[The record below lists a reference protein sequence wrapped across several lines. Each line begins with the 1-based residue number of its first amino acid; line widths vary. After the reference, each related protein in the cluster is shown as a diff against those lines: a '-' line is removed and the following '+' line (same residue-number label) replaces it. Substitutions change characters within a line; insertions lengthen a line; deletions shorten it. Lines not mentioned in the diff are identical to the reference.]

1 MAGGLTGNLDQ
12 WPLPELLNMLGSSRQ
27 SGRVVVEHESLAGAV
42 FLQEG
47 QLVHA
52 ATATEAG
59 VQALTTL
66 FGMHEGSF
74 CFEPRVPA
82 PAVTLDRPL
91 DTLIAEVQREA
102 QERETIRRMIPS
114 ANAVPS
120 LAVRAP
126 EQPVTLQPGEW
137 VLVALANGSRSIS
150 EIADAS
156 SLDLSAVMRKLYG
169 LGHRGLMEFAN
180 EKPVAVAEP
189 TAPTVAETQRPP
201 LSIVQTDRDGTP
213 EPAVEAAPA
222 IEVPI
227 AAPVAPPAP
236 PPPSYLSPEFFQG
249 LSVAAASVLGPL
261 ASVIVDD
268 ALEAL
273 HYPKDAFPKQRAMQ
287 LVEVIAREIKDDR
300 RRAEFQAM
308 MMRTIRE
315 RAA

>member
-52 ATATEAG
+52 ATASEAG

-82 PAVTLDRPL
+82 PAITLDRPL

-150 EIADAS
+150 EIAEAS
-156 SLDLSAVMRKLYG
+156 SLELPAVMRKLYG

-180 EKPVAVAEP
+180 EKPAAAAEP
-189 TAPTVAETQRPP
+189 AVSPLAETSRPQ
-201 LSIVQTDRDGTP
+201 LSIVQPERDEVP
-213 EPAVEAAPA
+213 DPAVAVAPA

-227 AAPVAPPAP
+227 AAPAPPAP
-236 PPPSYLSPEFFQG
+236 PPPTYLSPEFFQG